1 MYIYGILFEIW
12 IFWSQFFLT
21 FFLSFDLH
29 YYFFLHYSLLLLL
42 MMMIILM
49 WSKTNNCIVQLD
61 QMNKCIS
68 NENYYL
74 VITLT
79 YQKTMF
85 IILLMEL
92 AELAKQKNGCKRIKW
107 LNGWLFS
114 KKYFRPGIFIWLL
127 FSSFRFVCS
136 LLVCVCVIRVTLNFL
151 FRFVENRIFTFTFFL
166 FDNNQ

>member
-21 FFLSFDLH
+21 FFHSFDLH
-29 YYFFLHYSLLLLL
+29 YYFFFTLFFAVVVDDDDFSHVIQNKQLH
-42 MMMIILM
+42 
-49 WSKTNNCIVQLD
+49 CPVR
-61 QMNKCIS
+61 S
-68 NENYYL
+68 NEQMHIKWKLLSGHYIDL
-74 VITLT
+74 P
-79 YQKTMF
+79 KTMN

-151 FRFVENRIFTFTFFL
+151 FRFVENRIFT
-166 FDNNQ
+166 